1 MSHLIE
7 KGLMLCLFIEE
18 KIKDGSLIGLI
29 KRLFECEVV
38 GIELG
43 GCYLGRGF
51 PQESGLC
58 SILINIY
65 FNGFDKEIQDMRLQ
79 KNQENPKF
87 KSEQLV
93 WMSGLF
99 YKPVKMY
106 VVRYLDEI
114 LVITSGSKMLTMDF
128 KNWVLK
134 YLEGRLDLR
143 VDKMKTAIHSVISE
157 NNLVF

>member
-7 KGLMLCLFIEE
+7 KGLIFCLFIEE

-65 FNGFDKEIQDMRLQ
+65 FNGFEKEIQDMHL
-79 KNQENPKF
+79 
-87 KSEQLV
+87 
-93 WMSGLF
+93 
-99 YKPVKMY
+99 
-106 VVRYLDEI
+106 
-114 LVITSGSKMLTMDF
+114 
-128 KNWVLK
+128 
-134 YLEGRLDLR
+134 
-143 VDKMKTAIHSVISE
+143 
-157 NNLVF
+157 

>member
-1 MSHLIE
+1 M
-7 KGLMLCLFIEE
+7 CLFIEV

-38 GIELG
+38 RIDLG

-51 PQESGLC
+51 PQENGLC
-58 SILINIY
+58 SILINNY
-65 FNGFDKEIQDMRLQ
+65 FNGFDKEIEDMRLQ

-93 WMSGLF
+93 WMPGLF

-128 KNWVLK
+128 KNWV
-134 YLEGRLDLR
+134 
-143 VDKMKTAIHSVISE
+143 
-157 NNLVF
+157 